1 MQFFPDMSTFIKIG
15 NFQITWYAIIILTG
29 AFLAYYLTL
38 RQVRKWGYK
47 DEIFENFFLLLL
59 PIGILGARIY
69 YVIFEWEQYAADPIS
84 ILYIW
89 NGGLAIYGG
98 IISGTIF
105 GIFYFRH
112 YRIDILRMADA
123 IFPNLM
129 LAQAI
134 GRWGNFM
141 NQEAYGGIVSA
152 DYYAHWPAFIR
163 DNMYIDGYFRQPTF
177 LYESIGNIIGFILI
191 TFVYKKYGRKKRGDL
206 MFAYLSWYGM
216 VRFFVEGLRSDSLMI
231 GNIRVSQMLSLLLVL
246 AGVLGILGVWHRLF
260 KNVWPFKKQKPAVIF
275 DLDGTL
281 VDTKELIYKSFI
293 HTFEKYKP
301 GYHLSEEELKSFL
314 GPSLKNSFLRYFDES
329 QIDEIIA
336 YYREFNHAHHD
347 EYIREVP
354 NVEQTL
360 KYLKENGYPL
370 AVMSNKLSD
379 IVRMGLQCFKLEDYF
394 EVILGG
400 EEISESKPSPQGIL
414 EACEKLHVPHDNVI
428 YVGDSPT
435 DIQACKNMAAFSVAF
450 VLEESRKEEM
460 EKEKPCALI
469 QDMKELITLV
479 KEDKE
484 WSDTTI

>member
-1 MQFFPDMSTFIKIG
+1 MQFFPDMSTFIQIG

-29 AFLAYYLTL
+29 ASLAYYLTL
-38 RQVRKWGYK
+38 LQVRKWGYK
-47 DEIFENFFLLLL
+47 DDIFENFFLLLL
-59 PIGILGARIY
+59 PIGIIGARIY
-69 YVIFEWEQYAADPIS
+69 YVIFEWEQYAQDPIS
-84 ILYIW
+84 ALYIW

-98 IISGTIF
+98 ILAGTIF

-152 DYYAHWPAFIR
+152 DYYNHWPAFIR

-177 LYESIGNIIGFILI
+177 LYESIGNIIGFLLI
-191 TFVYKKYGRKKRGDL
+191 TLVFKKYGRKKRGDL
-206 MFAYLSWYGM
+206 VFAYLSWYGM
-216 VRFFVEGLRSDSLMI
+216 VRFFVEGLRTDSLMI
-231 GNIRVSQMLSLLLVL
+231 GNVRVSQMLSLVLVFV
-246 AGVLGILGVWHRLF
+246 GVLGILGVWHHLF

-281 VDTKELIYKSFI
+281 VDTKELIYKSFF

-301 GYHLSEEELKSFL
+301 GYQLSEEELQSFL
-314 GPSLKNSFLRYFDES
+314 GPSLKSSFLRYFEEN

-347 EYIREVP
+347 EYVKEVP
-354 NVEQTL
+354 HVKETL
-360 KYLKENGYPL
+360 QYLKENGYPL

-379 IVRMGLQCFKLEDYF
+379 IVRMGLQRFKLE
-394 EVILGG
+394 
-400 EEISESKPSPQGIL
+400 
-414 EACEKLHVPHDNVI
+414 
-428 YVGDSPT
+428 
-435 DIQACKNMAAFSVAF
+435 
-450 VLEESRKEEM
+450 
-460 EKEKPCALI
+460 
-469 QDMKELITLV
+469 
-479 KEDKE
+479 
-484 WSDTTI
+484 

>member
-1 MQFFPDMSTFIKIG
+1 MQFFPNMSTFIKIG

-89 NGGLAIYGG
+89 NGGLAI
-98 IISGTIF
+98 
-105 GIFYFRH
+105 
-112 YRIDILRMADA
+112 
-123 IFPNLM
+123 
-129 LAQAI
+129 
-134 GRWGNFM
+134 
-141 NQEAYGGIVSA
+141 YGGIVSA

-329 QIDEIIA
+329 QINEIIA